1 MKDNIAYWL
10 ISIAFLLLPLL
21 SYIWFRCHLYSWLRT
36 GKHLSKTKIKK
47 SRKGKKN
54 YWWYEAI
61 HREAG
66 MGGLYLLNK
75 MFTISYPLAF
85 LITVLAGWIPFVSIP
100 ICIISLPV
108 YLLITVMLVFVR
120 VQYNLARYGSSVVLL
135 GKAENK
141 IDSVFFDLFIIVF
154 SLLVVYAHLIVTFDL
169 WGITLPHL

>member
-1 MKDNIAYWL
+1 M
-10 ISIAFLLLPLL
+10 
-21 SYIWFRCHLYSWLRT
+21 
-36 GKHLSKTKIKK
+36 HLSKTKIKK

-75 MFTISYPLAF
+75 MFTILYPLAS
-85 LITVLAGWIPFVSIP
+85 LLTVLAGWIPFMSIP
-100 ICIISLPV
+100 IFVVSLPI
-108 YLLITVMLVFVR
+108 YLLTTVMLVFVR
-120 VQYNLARYGSSVVLL
+120 VQYNLARYESPVVLF

-141 IDSVFFDLFIIVF
+141 GVDSVFLDLFIIVF
-154 SLLVVYAHLIVTFDL
+154 SLLIAYAHLIVTFDL